1 MEKKGIL
8 LAGGLGTRFAPITL
22 AVNKHFLPI
31 YKKPLFYYP
40 LSVLMMMGI
49 RNIQIVSDEN
59 SISIFKRILSKIK
72 LNVNFYYQ
80 VQNYPKGIVDG
91 IIESKKF
98 INNSDFVLILGD
110 NFFYGQSLSDQLKE
124 FASKKNAIISVKT
137 KNTQEFGVI
146 KFKKRKMEKI
156 LEKPKKFISNSVVTG
171 LYVYENKVVEICNNM
186 KPSSRGELEITDLNN
201 CLIKKNI
208 LENMELGRG
217 SVWLDAGT
225 PDDLLYASEF
235 VKIIENRSGYEIANL
250 SEISDKFLK

>member
-59 SISIFKRILSKIK
+59 SISIFKRILSKIE

-146 KFKKRKMEKI
+146 KFKKRK
-156 LEKPKKFISNSVVTG
+156 N
-171 LYVYENKVVEICNNM
+171 
-186 KPSSRGELEITDLNN
+186 
-201 CLIKKNI
+201 
-208 LENMELGRG
+208 
-217 SVWLDAGT
+217 VW
-225 PDDLLYASEF
+225 
-235 VKIIENRSGYEIANL
+235 K
-250 SEISDKFLK
+250 

>member
-1 MEKKGIL
+1 
-8 LAGGLGTRFAPITL
+8 
-22 AVNKHFLPI
+22 
-31 YKKPLFYYP
+31 
-40 LSVLMMMGI
+40 
-49 RNIQIVSDEN
+49 
-59 SISIFKRILSKIK
+59 
-72 LNVNFYYQ
+72 

-201 CLIKKNI
+201 FLIKKNI